1 MSAAPSPPPRRASLL
16 VLLLLSPI
24 WMPPFLLLQ
33 AVRLCADGLIQLYE
47 ERTGRVASAAL
58 SWRLLLGV
66 PALVLF
72 PLLVGLR
79 ALLAVILGLGSS
91 AVRLLRPGWLWGLG
105 GLLVGGLLW
114 GAGQRGWISWPDWIP
129 VSAALLCMLSSLLA
143 RLGRG
148 GGWALAPRFLL
159 GLIGMATLLVWLPV
173 AIAVWIVRWVI
184 WRLLVPEFARGTGL
198 RPGPSDERLVTF
210 VGLRYLFSRR
220 ESALHSATN
229 YYAAGG
235 IALGVCALIVVLAV
249 MSGFDRE
256 IRERIVGT
264 NAHVILLRYGSE
276 GLAAPDSLA
285 EAVAGHAEVT
295 AVSPFVFGKAMLS
308 AGTSAEGAMIKGID
322 WERSRAT
329 TAVAQYVQGMT
340 DPSELERS
348 AERPPGI
355 VVGAHI
361 AANLGLYTGDEVV
374 LISPAETRR
383 TPLGFVP
390 RMRRF
395 RLAGLFE
402 SGMYDFD
409 ANMAYVA
416 LDEAQSFFGL
426 ADRVTGLE
434 VRLRDMNRAPQVARA
449 LVDSLG
455 GFPYRANNW
464 IDLNANLFA
473 WMRTEKRAMF
483 VILTMIILV
492 AGFNIASS
500 LVMLVTEKRR
510 EIGILKSMGTS
521 AMGILRIFVLEGWVI
536 ALAGTALG
544 SLVGLGLCGILE
556 RYRIIRLPEDI
567 YFIDTLPVRVE
578 AGDVWLI
585 VVSVLGI
592 AALATLYPAWRA
604 ARLDPVD
611 AIRSE

>member
-1 MSAAPSPPPRRASLL
+1 MTAPQSAGSRLWLVALL
-16 VLLLLSPI
+16 VFSPLWI
-24 WMPPFLLLQ
+24 APFLLLQ

-47 ERTGRVASAAL
+47 ERRGGAVSVSLPA
-58 SWRLLLGV
+58 RLLLGI
-66 PALVLF
+66 PGLLLF

-79 ALLAVILGLGSS
+79 ALWALLLGLGH
-91 AVRLLRPGWLWGLG
+91 AAGQALRPVGLWVAV
-105 GLLVGGLLW
+105 GLLLG
-114 GAGQRGWISWPDWIP
+114 
-129 VSAALLCMLSSLLA
+129 AALWATGRWSILPLPPLVGLWVAILLILAAVLAHGA
-143 RLGRG
+143 RRSRMAG
-148 GGWALAPRFLL
+148 GPRFLL
-159 GLIGMATLLVWLPV
+159 GLLGLLTVPIWLP
-173 AIAVWIVRWVI
+173 IAVGIWIVKWVL

-210 VGLRYLFSRR
+210 VGLRYLFSQRQG
-220 ESALHSATN
+220 ALQSATI

-264 NAHVILLRYGSE
+264 NAHVILLRFGAQ
-276 GLAAPDSLA
+276 GLTAPDSLA
-285 EAVAGHAEVT
+285 RVVREHPEVA

-308 AGTSAEGAMIKGID
+308 AGPSAEGAMIKGIE
-322 WERSRAT
+322 WERALT
-329 TAVAQYVQGMT
+329 TSAVAEYVRELR
-340 DPSELERS
+340 DPAELER
-348 AERPPGI
+348 ADGRPPGI
-355 VVGAHI
+355 VVGTHI
-361 AANLGLYTGDEVV
+361 AANLGLYVGDEVV

-395 RLAGLFE
+395 RLCGLFD

-409 ANMAYVA
+409 ANMALVA
-416 LDEAQSFFGL
+416 MSEAQSFFGL
-426 ADRVTGLE
+426 DDRVTGLE
-434 VRLRDMNRAPQVARA
+434 VRLTEMNRAPQVAQE
-449 LVDSLG
+449 LVDRLG

-544 SLVGLGLCGILE
+544 ATAGLGLCYVLE
-556 RYRIIRLPEDI
+556 RHRIIRLPEDI

-604 ARLDPVD
+604 ARLDPVE